1 MFNFHEFFYMTEV
14 NFSGSFDNYF
24 GPKNILDGHTLVV
37 LDSETTGLD
46 KRIPHVQIL
55 SISAAS
61 FNTDNETMG
70 EVFNQFA
77 DLTPETQNRR
87 DLDQRLK
94 VDTDQPSYRYIDDF
108 LKKSKWNETEKSGS
122 EIQVVQNFVDFVN
135 KFENVLLCGYNIGF
149 DLRMINTCLKKHGR
163 KPLSYPAIDVM
174 RFVNVFL
181 DPAIENLASQGI
193 IAAKEM
199 ISSVTNSANKKS
211 YTLQNVA
218 SILNVLI
225 ADGHVSLADIEMTGK
240 VLTQSIKFIKN
251 YQDKFDNNYTNFE
264 RKSRKAY
271 RDKLNWFYN
280 IRNQNNNDYK
290 TKQRFM
296 DMVEKDVHNGVLQY
310 IKHLESKAQKERESN
325 KKYSKLRDIQLKIIG
340 IKNLLNSYA
349 GNSSEILKFI
359 YNS

>member
-1 MFNFHEFFYMTEV
+1 MQNFFEFFHMTEV
-14 NFSGSFDNYF
+14 NFSGSFDKYF

-149 DLRMINTCLKKHGR
+149 DLRMINTCLKKHC
-163 KPLSYPAIDVM
+163 
-174 RFVNVFL
+174 
-181 DPAIENLASQGI
+181 
-193 IAAKEM
+193 
-199 ISSVTNSANKKS
+199 
-211 YTLQNVA
+211 
-218 SILNVLI
+218 
-225 ADGHVSLADIEMTGK
+225 
-240 VLTQSIKFIKN
+240 
-251 YQDKFDNNYTNFE
+251 
-264 RKSRKAY
+264 
-271 RDKLNWFYN
+271 
-280 IRNQNNNDYK
+280 
-290 TKQRFM
+290 
-296 DMVEKDVHNGVLQY
+296 
-310 IKHLESKAQKERESN
+310 
-325 KKYSKLRDIQLKIIG
+325 
-340 IKNLLNSYA
+340 
-349 GNSSEILKFI
+349 
-359 YNS
+359 